1 MGHEVESRSARSP
14 WQNLTVNLLIAGI
27 YYAAARLG
35 LLLAF
40 EETNASPVWPPSGI
54 ALAAILLGGRRVWP
68 GISLG
73 TFLANEQVFR
83 ANLLES
89 DLVVAAV
96 SAGIAIGNTLE
107 AVIGGA
113 LVLRWAKTRNPFASV
128 PTVFKFAASAS
139 LAGLLSASI
148 GPTIIA
154 LAGFVPWQL
163 YSTVWFTWWLG
174 DVTSMMVVTPFLL
187 AWSEGRHALRVHRSW
202 IELACWA
209 VALLVAAHLAFGS
222 RLSVVHHRY
231 PLSYLPFPFLLWA
244 ALRFGRT
251 EMATAI
257 LAVSGIAVWGT
268 LGGSGPFAHGSVHDS
283 LMPLQVYVG
292 IMAATFLATGA
303 LITDRRA
310 MEGQIRQLNQDLEHR
325 VTERTT
331 QLEAANQELISEVGE
346 RRRTEDRVR
355 KSEQLLT
362 EAQRLARMGSWEWD
376 IDADTVTWSDE
387 LYRIFG
393 LEPQSLSI
401 TYEKFLQLVHPE
413 DRAHVKRVVERA
425 YKDHQPY
432 MLEHRRILPEGS
444 ERVIQ
449 GYGQVAA
456 SDAGR
461 AIRMHGTAQD
471 ITDRKRSEQERL
483 GLVAK
488 ISTANERLQ
497 TLSRRLVDAQESERR
512 RIARELHDGIGQA
525 ITAAQL
531 NLRVLQRRPDA
542 PSLGPL
548 LEENITMLG
557 EVLRDV
563 RHLSLDLRPPLLD
576 DLGLVA
582 ALEWYTQEQARRA
595 GLEAVVQSDVEEGR
609 IHPTLETAF
618 FRLAQEAVTNVIR
631 HARAKTLSV
640 KLRQKGDE
648 LHLLVRDDGVG
659 FDVEAMRQPGAR
671 VASLGLVGME
681 ERATLIGGGIQ
692 FHSSPARGTEVH
704 AWVSMN
710 AFGSTAGD
718 SAAAALP
725 VAGA

>member
-1 MGHEVESRSARSP
+1 
-14 WQNLTVNLLIAGI
+14 
-27 YYAAARLG
+27 
-35 LLLAF
+35 
-40 EETNASPVWPPSGI
+40 
-54 ALAAILLGGRRVWP
+54 
-68 GISLG
+68 
-73 TFLANEQVFR
+73 
-83 ANLLES
+83 
-89 DLVVAAV
+89 
-96 SAGIAIGNTLE
+96 
-107 AVIGGA
+107 
-113 LVLRWAKTRNPFASV
+113 
-128 PTVFKFAASAS
+128 
-139 LAGLLSASI
+139 
-148 GPTIIA
+148 
-154 LAGFVPWQL
+154 
-163 YSTVWFTWWLG
+163 
-174 DVTSMMVVTPFLL
+174 
-187 AWSEGRHALRVHRSW
+187 
-202 IELACWA
+202 
-209 VALLVAAHLAFGS
+209 
-222 RLSVVHHRY
+222 
-231 PLSYLPFPFLLWA
+231 
-244 ALRFGRT
+244 
-251 EMATAI
+251 
-257 LAVSGIAVWGT
+257 
-268 LGGSGPFAHGSVHDS
+268 
-283 LMPLQVYVG
+283 
-292 IMAATFLATGA
+292 
-303 LITDRRA
+303 
-310 MEGQIRQLNQDLEHR
+310 
-325 VTERTT
+325 
-331 QLEAANQELISEVGE
+331 
-346 RRRTEDRVR
+346 
-355 KSEQLLT
+355 
-362 EAQRLARMGSWEWD
+362 MGSWEWD